1 MHAAV
6 ALQQLDL
13 FGMDPEPLSQMLE
26 KPKKKIVEMV
36 NAVIHEPRKEEPEAM
51 EGEVLLKKE
60 KEVRWY
66 QMEGVAGVE
75 KALKDGHRRIC
86 LIMPTGAGKTHAS
99 RLVFESPVVR
109 EICGVPEGKP
119 LRVLFVAHIHRLLE
133 QAKREYEGDTVQ
145 LITQSAYSEVPESVI
160 DEGWDMVCIDEA
172 HHEAMHTYQDQL
184 EIIAGTP
191 IIGLTA
197 TADRDDGK
205 LIKFS
210 AMVEPISRVQAVRE
224 GYLAP
229 SVIRTVIDESGDDK
243 REILTDLLTRFAH
256 RMGQTLIFVM
266 THVEVMHVANVL
278 EKLGYSVVALIGQTG
293 AEATAILDR
302 FSQKEVQFV
311 VNCARINEGI
321 DVLGCT
327 DVVLGRQYGSKRML
341 NQTIGRAARPDCSC
355 NIWELVDPLETQYTA
370 KTIIE
375 EVKEQ
380 SLIYYDHQKKV
391 WVEQDF
397 NL

>member
-1 MHAAV
+1 MQAAM
-6 ALQQLDL
+6 ALQQLDM
-13 FGMDPEPLSQMLE
+13 FGMDPEPMFQTLDKPMKKLTEAISTIRLE
-26 KPKKKIVEMV
+26 SV
-36 NAVIHEPRKEEPEAM
+36 KEEPKAL
-51 EGEVLLKKE
+51 EGEVLVKTGKQA
-60 KEVRWY
+60 RWY

-86 LIMPTGAGKTHAS
+86 LIMPTGAGKTHSS
-99 RLVFESPVVR
+99 RLVFESDTVR
-109 EICGVPEGKP
+109 EICGVPEGQP

-133 QAKREYEGDTVQ
+133 QAKREYEGDKVK
-145 LITQSAYSEVPESVI
+145 LILQSAYSEVPEEVI
-160 DEGWDMVCIDEA
+160 SDGWDMVCIDEA

-191 IIGLTA
+191 ILGLTA

-229 SVIRTVIDESGDDK
+229 SVIRTIIDESGDDK
-243 REILTDLLTRFAH
+243 REILTDLLNQYAH

-266 THVEVMHVANVL
+266 THVEVNHVANVL
-278 EKLGYSVVALIGQTG
+278 KELGYSVVALISQTG

-302 FSQKEVQFV
+302 FSRKEVQFV
-311 VNCARINEGI
+311 VNCARIDEGI

-370 KTIIE
+370 KTIVQ

-380 SLIYYDHQKKV
+380 SLIYFDHQNGV
-391 WVEQDF
+391 WIEQDF